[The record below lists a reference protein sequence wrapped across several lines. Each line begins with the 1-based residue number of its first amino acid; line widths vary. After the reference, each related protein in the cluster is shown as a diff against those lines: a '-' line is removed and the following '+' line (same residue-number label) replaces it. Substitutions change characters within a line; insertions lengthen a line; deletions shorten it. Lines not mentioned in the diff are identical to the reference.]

1 MLIFNPAINPTM
13 DTFMKKLAAFAL
25 SFVAASAFANP
36 NTGCGLG
43 SQVITKQDSV
53 VQQVVAVFLN
63 GISGNQTF
71 GISSGTSGC
80 AKPTKFVSLE
90 TQEFVAQ
97 NMDALAQDMA
107 KGEGEALQAL
117 ATLMNVTDE
126 AAFASAL
133 QANFDKVYTTAS
145 IDAATV
151 LDNIAAAL

>member
-1 MLIFNPAINPTM
+1 M
-13 DTFMKKLAAFAL
+13 DTFMKKLAVFAL
-25 SFVAASAFANP
+25 SFAAASAFANP

-43 SQVITKQDSV
+43 SQAITKQDSV
-53 VQQVVAVFLN
+53 LLQVVAVTLN
-63 GISGNQTF
+63 GTSGNQTF

-80 AKPTKFVSLE
+80 AKPAKLVSLE

-97 NMDALAQDMA
+97 NMDALAQDIA

-117 ATLMNVTDE
+117 AKLMNVTDE
-126 AAFASAL
+126 AGFASAL

-151 LDNIAAAL
+151 LDNIAAVL